1 MVLATTMQHHL
12 AARHTQKRFAYVV
25 VLYSI
30 LHEMEYFRMKKKNGL
45 SSTVTKIF
53 GYILATLIV
62 LFSGY
67 NTFRLLHESSGNLI
81 IATLG
86 LVFFEG
92 GMLYWWLNFQHG
104 SDGLPQ
110 MAISLLVFAL
120 CLLGVIVAN
129 AVELGAYE
137 LALGSHLPQ
146 QLTVGALIV
155 QLVAK
160 LIFPLVSPE
169 TARKIKTRILEGQ
182 LMARA
187 ETMLDSKMN
196 LVSDDFAKKM
206 SDNARDNLLL
216 SLGHTTG
223 QKIQPVAT
231 APAVTSKEN
240 VIEGETGK
248 PGDNFLE

>member
-1 MVLATTMQHHL
+1 
-12 AARHTQKRFAYVV
+12 
-25 VLYSI
+25 
-30 LHEMEYFRMKKKNGL
+30 MKKNNGL
-45 SSTVTKIF
+45 SSTITKIF

-67 NTFRLLHESSGNLI
+67 NTFRLLHESSGNLV
-81 IATLG
+81 IASLG

-92 GMLYWWLNFQHG
+92 GMLYWWLCFQHG

-110 MAISLLVFAL
+110 MSIALLVFAL
-120 CLLGVIVAN
+120 CLLGVVVAN

-137 LALGSHLPQ
+137 LTLGSRLPQ

-160 LIFPLVSPE
+160 LVFPLVSPE
-169 TARKIKTRILEGQ
+169 TARRIKTRILEGRLLVQ
-182 LMARA
+182 A

-196 LVSDDFAKKM
+196 LLSDDIAEKM

-223 QKIQPVAT
+223 NKVQQIAT
-231 APAVTSKEN
+231 VSN
-240 VIEGETGK
+240 DVIEGQVG
-248 PGDNFLE
+248 GDFLE

>member
-1 MVLATTMQHHL
+1 
-12 AARHTQKRFAYVV
+12 
-25 VLYSI
+25 
-30 LHEMEYFRMKKKNGL
+30 MKKKNGL

-53 GYILATLIV
+53 GYVLASLIV
-62 LFSGY
+62 CFSGY
-67 NTFRLLHESSGNLI
+67 NTFRLLHESSNNLI

-92 GMLYWWLNFQHG
+92 GMLYWWLTFQHG

-110 MAISLLVFAL
+110 MSISLLVFAL

-129 AVELGAYE
+129 AVELGAYQ
-137 LALGSHLPQ
+137 LSLDSHLPN

-160 LIFPLVSPE
+160 LVFPLVSPE
-169 TARKIKTRILEGQ
+169 TARKIKTKILEGQ
-182 LMARA
+182 LMSRA

-196 LVSDDFAKKM
+196 LVSDDIAEKM

-223 QKIQPVAT
+223 HKVQPIAPTVAT
-231 APAVTSKEN
+231 VAVTEKN
-240 VIEGETGK
+240 DVIEGQT
-248 PGDNFLE
+248 GDNFLE